1 MRLKLIVA
9 LVSDRKTDVVVQAAR
24 DAGAT
29 GATIVTSVRGE
40 GLTPGKTFLGLE
52 LEAIRDI
59 VLFLVVEPRARE
71 ILERI
76 RDAAHFDSEHGSGI
90 AFQIDVED
98 AVGMITQLPT
108 IYEDLITE
116 I

>member
-1 MRLKLIVA
+1 VRLKLVVA
-9 LVSDRKTDVVVQAAR
+9 LVSDDKTDVVVDAAR

-29 GATIVTSVRGE
+29 GATIVTSARGE
-40 GLTPGKTFLGLE
+40 GLIPEKTFLGLE
-52 LEAIRDI
+52 LETIRDI
-59 VLFLVVEPRARE
+59 VMFLVVEPRARE

-76 RDAAHFDSEHGSGI
+76 RDAAQFDSEHGTGI

-108 IYEDLITE
+108 IYKELTPE